1 MPLSRVAGIL
11 GVTLALVV
19 AVPLASIEISLLA
32 SPAQNIEAA
41 GQALALSA
49 GPSASTSGPG
59 TLELFGQSIPTT
71 QQFSGPIRPRLLWA
85 QVTHYDELLHALK
98 QPEHL
103 GEALR
108 GGWTAYFTR
117 QLIIAALVA
126 ATLAALCLALLRRSW
141 RVIVAGVIVAAVV
154 AGGLDA
160 TAIGS
165 AAQGLQ
171 QLSQVRTLDQLVGRS
186 PLAVDPTTHTA
197 PAATA
202 STVVIGDSTAAGA
215 GNPLVEHPTAED
227 KACLRSRDSYAADIA
242 AVNGR
247 AVVNLA
253 CTNASI
259 EQGLFGAEVINGAV
273 ITSQLATLEQMH
285 GVKIVVVSIGANEMH
300 WTQLMELCLA
310 APQCDDSAS
319 AAWFSQALDSF
330 TVDYYDLLQ
339 RLAALPGLPRVIVN
353 EYFDP
358 LPAEPACTGQP
369 AITAAKSAVLTSRL
383 ATFNTVLADGAASFA
398 FDAVAPSFAG
408 HELCTSQSF
417 VQGLDDAAP
426 LHPTA
431 AGEIAIALADEQAL
445 LNPPPPRPTGAA
457 TPSPS

>member
-1 MPLSRVAGIL
+1 MPLSRAAGIL

-141 RVIVAGVIVAAVV
+141 RVVVAGVIVAAVV

-330 TVDYYDLLQ
+330 TLDYY
-339 RLAALPGLPRVIVN
+339 
-353 EYFDP
+353 DP

>member
-11 GVTLALVV
+11 GGTLALVV

-85 QVTHYDELLHALK
+85 EVTHYDELLRALK

-154 AGGLDA
+154 TDGIDA

-186 PLAVDPTTHTA
+186 PLAVDPTTHRA
-197 PAATA
+197 PTATA

-215 GNPLVEHPTAED
+215 GNPRVENPTAED
-227 KACLRSRDSYAADIA
+227 KACLR
-242 AVNGR
+242 
-247 AVVNLA
+247 
-253 CTNASI
+253 
-259 EQGLFGAEVINGAV
+259 
-273 ITSQLATLEQMH
+273 
-285 GVKIVVVSIGANEMH
+285 
-300 WTQLMELCLA
+300 
-310 APQCDDSAS
+310 
-319 AAWFSQALDSF
+319 
-330 TVDYYDLLQ
+330 
-339 RLAALPGLPRVIVN
+339 
-353 EYFDP
+353 
-358 LPAEPACTGQP
+358 
-369 AITAAKSAVLTSRL
+369 
-383 ATFNTVLADGAASFA
+383 
-398 FDAVAPSFAG
+398 
-408 HELCTSQSF
+408 
-417 VQGLDDAAP
+417 
-426 LHPTA
+426 
-431 AGEIAIALADEQAL
+431 
-445 LNPPPPRPTGAA
+445 
-457 TPSPS
+457 